1 MMEEVGGF
9 RIGWVL
15 RYRGKVH
22 GHPFANY
29 YLANIES

>member
-9 RIGWVL
+9 RIGRVL

-22 GHPFANY
+22 GQPQPK
-29 YLANIES
+29 LPPC